1 MQALAD
7 AGWSPGPAPKR
18 HTLASPKHF
27 APLKDAVAEKAY
39 LRCLLGLPQ
48 LLQGEFQELRPA
60 LPSKYYECILRASK
74 PQSVPLDLTATAY
87 KRVLK
92 DISEGQE
99 GQLLQLDD
107 IVVAGPVAAICDV
120 EADADQPLQPRR
132 RRALRAAPD
141 TEVGPAQG
149 SRGRGKRSRV
159 VDATLDEDLLEVLW
173 PQIVQEGRVEVQGA
187 AIGPAPEPPEVAE
200 RSGEAASSTDLVPS
214 TQEDVGGQDTPR
226 ASSSSTT
233 VWVEGCP
240 LQFEHHG
247 ALGQPRSYRRV
258 KVKCPY
264 HRACWGSRSFSSRLA
279 KASGLGDQEPYAFL
293 GVWLRCGADFAT
305 REEHRDFKPSPEA
318 TKAYANDVGFGPG
331 GASA

>member
-1 MQALAD
+1 M
-7 AGWSPGPAPKR
+7 
-18 HTLASPKHF
+18 
-27 APLKDAVAEKAY
+27 PL
-39 LRCLLGLPQ
+39 G
-48 LLQGEFQELRPA
+48 
-60 LPSKYYECILRASK
+60 
-74 PQSVPLDLTATAY
+74 LTATAY

-107 IVVAGPVAAICDV
+107 IVVAGPVADICDFG
-120 EADADQPLQPRR
+120 ADEDQPLQPR

-141 TEVGPAQG
+141 TEVGPAQD
-149 SRGRGKRSRV
+149 SRGHGKRSRV

-200 RSGEAASSTDLVPS
+200 RSGEAASSTDLAPS
-214 TQEDVGGQDTPR
+214 IQEDVGGQDTPR

-240 LQFEHHG
+240 VVFERHG
-247 ALGQPRSYRRV
+247 ALGQPGSYRRV
-258 KVKCPY
+258 KVKCPR
-264 HRACWGSRSFSSRLA
+264 HHACWGTRSFSSRLA

-293 GVWLRCGADFAT
+293 GVWLRRGAECAT
-305 REEHRDFKPSPEA
+305 REEHRHFKPSPEA
-318 TKAYANDVGFGPG
+318 TRAYANGVGFGPG